1 MPKINK
7 NKSIR
12 LLWVLLGSIS
22 VGMGVIGI
30 FVPGWPTTI
39 FLIIASYFYIRS
51 SDKLYNW
58 LLNNKILGIY
68 LKNYYSGQG
77 MPVKAKIFSISMM
90 WVFGLLSIFLW
101 IPSNFIIIKIIV
113 FILLII
119 GSIFILRVKS
129 LGTWILGCYRYCV
142 YQSYY
147 NYRCSN

>member
-12 LLWVLLGSIS
+12 LLWVLFGSIS
-22 VGMGVIGI
+22 VCMGVIGI

-68 LKNYYSGQG
+68 LKNYYSGKG

-101 IPSNFIIIKIIV
+101 IPSNLIIIKIIV

-129 LGTWILGCYRYCV
+129 LRI
-142 YQSYY
+142 
-147 NYRCSN
+147 

>member
-1 MPKINK
+1 MSKINK

-12 LLWVLLGSIS
+12 LLLVLLGSIS

-68 LKNYYSGQG
+68 LKNYYS
-77 MPVKAKIFSISMM
+77 
-90 WVFGLLSIFLW
+90 LSYI
-101 IPSNFIIIKIIV
+101 FII
-113 FILLII
+113 FFEYLLLIAYHA
-119 GSIFILRVKS
+119 L
-129 LGTWILGCYRYCV
+129 
-142 YQSYY
+142 QPSYM
-147 NYRCSN
+147 

>member
-1 MPKINK
+1 MSKINK

-68 LKNYYSGQG
+68 LKNYYSGKG

-119 GSIFILRVKS
+119 GSIFILRVKN
-129 LGTWILGCYRYCV
+129 LGT
-142 YQSYY
+142 
-147 NYRCSN
+147 

>member
-1 MPKINK
+1 MPKINE

-51 SDKLYNW
+51 SEKLYNW

-68 LKNYYSGQG
+68 LKNYYSGKG
-77 MPVKAKIFSISMM
+77 MPLKAKIFSILMM
-90 WVFGLLSIFLW
+90 WSFGLLSIFLW
-101 IPSNFIIIKIIV
+101 IPSNLMIVKITV
-113 FILLII
+113 FILLVI
-119 GSIFILRVKS
+119 GTIFILRVKTS
-129 LGTWILGCYRYCV
+129 ST
-142 YQSYY
+142 
-147 NYRCSN
+147 

>member
-1 MPKINK
+1 MSKINK

-12 LLWVLLGSIS
+12 LLLVLLGSIS

-68 LKNYYSGQG
+68 LKNYYSGKG
-77 MPVKAKIFSISMM
+77 MPVKAKIFSISIM

-101 IPSNFIIIKIIV
+101 IPSNLIIIKIIV

-129 LGTWILGCYRYCV
+129 LG
-142 YQSYY
+142 SE
-147 NYRCSN
+147 S

>member
-1 MPKINK
+1 MSKINK

-12 LLWVLLGSIS
+12 LLLVLLGSIS
-22 VGMGVIGI
+22 VGLGVIGI

-51 SDKLYNW
+51 SDKLYHW

-68 LKNYYSGQG
+68 LKFYYSGKG
-77 MPVKAKIFSISMM
+77 MPVKAKIFSISIM

-101 IPSNFIIIKIIV
+101 IPSNLIIIKILV

-129 LGTWILGCYRYCV
+129 LG
-142 YQSYY
+142 SE
-147 NYRCSN
+147 S

>member
-68 LKNYYSGQG
+68 LKNYYSGKG

-129 LGTWILGCYRYCV
+129 LGT
-142 YQSYY
+142 
-147 NYRCSN
+147 

>member
-90 WVFGLLSIFLW
+90 WGFGLLSIFLW

-129 LGTWILGCYRYCV
+129 LGT
-142 YQSYY
+142 
-147 NYRCSN
+147 

>member
-1 MPKINK
+1 MPKISK

-22 VGMGVIGI
+22 VCMGVIGT

-68 LKNYYSGQG
+68 LKNYYSGKG
-77 MPVKAKIFSISMM
+77 MPVKAKIFSIVMM
-90 WVFGLLSIFLW
+90 WIFGLLSIFLW
-101 IPSNFIIIKIIV
+101 IPSNFIIIKITV

-129 LGTWILGCYRYCV
+129 SGLD
-142 YQSYY
+142 S
-147 NYRCSN
+147 

>member
-12 LLWVLLGSIS
+12 LLWVFLGSIS

-90 WVFGLLSIFLW
+90 WGFGLLSIFLW
-101 IPSNFIIIKIIV
+101 IPSNLIIIKIIV

-129 LGTWILGCYRYCV
+129 LGI
-142 YQSYY
+142 
-147 NYRCSN
+147 

>member
-1 MPKINK
+1 MSKINK

-12 LLWVLLGSIS
+12 LLLVLLGSIS

-68 LKNYYSGQG
+68 LKNYYSGKG
-77 MPVKAKIFSISMM
+77 MPVKAKIFSIVMM

-101 IPSNFIIIKIIV
+101 IPSNLIIIKILV

-129 LGTWILGCYRYCV
+129 LG
-142 YQSYY
+142 SE
-147 NYRCSN
+147 S

>member
-12 LLWVLLGSIS
+12 LLWVLFGSIS
-22 VGMGVIGI
+22 VCMGVIGI

-51 SDKLYNW
+51 SDKLHDW

-68 LKNYYSGQG
+68 LKNYYSDEG
-77 MPVKAKIFSISMM
+77 MPVKAKIFSIAMM

-101 IPSNFIIIKIIV
+101 IPSNLIIIKILV

-129 LGTWILGCYRYCV
+129 LG
-142 YQSYY
+142 SE
-147 NYRCSN
+147 S

>member
-22 VGMGVIGI
+22 VGMGVVGI

-68 LKNYYSGQG
+68 LKNYYSGKG
-77 MPVKAKIFSISMM
+77 MPVKAKIFSVSMM

-101 IPSNFIIIKIIV
+101 SPSNFIIIKIIV

-129 LGTWILGCYRYCV
+129 LGT
-142 YQSYY
+142 
-147 NYRCSN
+147 